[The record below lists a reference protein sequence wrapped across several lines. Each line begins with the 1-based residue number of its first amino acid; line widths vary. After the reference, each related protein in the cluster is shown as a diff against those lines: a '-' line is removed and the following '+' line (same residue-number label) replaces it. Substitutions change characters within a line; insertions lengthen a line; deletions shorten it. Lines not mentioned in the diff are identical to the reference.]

1 MSKDNNLQINF
12 LNRIKELIPESNSF
26 TDEIASVLDISS
38 DSVYRRVRGETLLSI
53 NEIYDLCT
61 HYNISFD
68 LFTHQEKN
76 IAFNYE
82 AMGSSSG
89 FRTYLTSIL
98 NDMLQIERAENK
110 QIIYAAIDV
119 PIFHHFNYPE
129 LSAFKMFYWM
139 KAVVNIPS
147 LDEKKFSVEHISPE
161 FKDLGRKIFEVYC
174 KIPSIEIWTDETING
189 LIKQIEFY
197 WDSGNFASAKDALIV
212 CEQAQNEIDTLSKQ
226 AEIGNKNIKLAGQGA
241 DENFSLYFSQ
251 IEIGNNCIYT
261 KKADIE
267 AIYLSVHTFNKIITG
282 NPGFVSD
289 TKVWLDNLIKK
300 SNLISGVSQI
310 HRYQFFKRAS
320 DKLERLVNKIKENS
334 GY

>member
-1 MSKDNNLQINF
+1 M
-12 LNRIKELIPESNSF
+12 NRIKELIPSANSF
-26 TDEIASVLDISS
+26 ADELADVLDIST
-38 DSVYRRVRGETLLSI
+38 DSIYRRIRGETLLSI
-53 NEIYDLCT
+53 NEIYKLCT

-68 LFTHQEKN
+68 LFTHQTKN

-82 AMGSSSG
+82 PMGNFTG

-98 NDMLQIERAENK
+98 NDMLQIERSENK

-139 KAVVNIPS
+139 KAVVNAPS
-147 LDEKKFSVEHISPE
+147 LIDKQFSVEHISPE
-161 FKDLGRKIFEVYC
+161 FADLGKQIFEVYC
-174 KIPSIEIWTDETING
+174 KIPSVEIWTDETING

-197 WDSGNFASAKDALIV
+197 WDSGNFAKQEDALRV

-226 AEIGNKNIKLAGQGA
+226 AEIGNKNVKLTGA
-241 DENFSLYFSQ
+241 EGNFSLYYSQ

-267 AIYLSVHTFNKIITG
+267 SIYLSVHTFNKIISG
-282 NPGFVSD
+282 NPGFVED

-310 HRYQFFKRAS
+310 HRYKFFKRAS
-320 DKLERLVNKIKENS
+320 DKLERLVNKITENK
-334 GY
+334 